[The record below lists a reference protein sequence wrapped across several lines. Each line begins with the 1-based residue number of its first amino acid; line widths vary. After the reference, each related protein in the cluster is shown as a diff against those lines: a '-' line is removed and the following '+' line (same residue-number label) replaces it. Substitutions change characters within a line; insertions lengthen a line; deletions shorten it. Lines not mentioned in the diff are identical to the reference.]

1 MIQGIDG
8 KIDLEIYNIIITIEK
23 FRRYAKPNNI
33 ITCLPPFIKEKSEEG
48 Q

>member
-8 KIDLEIYNIIITIEK
+8 KIDLEIYDIIIT

-33 ITCLPPFIKEKSEEG
+33 ISCLPPFIKEKSEEG